1 MSNKRTE
8 QSNAAMALTATE
20 VKIIVLSL
28 GIENDQYTDD
38 EIVRLLRVDFQRV
51 NNAKNKAVSILG
63 GFR

>member
-1 MSNKRTE
+1 
-8 QSNAAMALTATE
+8 MALTATE